1 MNTSQKKTCK
11 ELANILKSVQIIS
24 HWEGGATGNHELSS
38 PPVTMVTGTKTRE
51 SMCSED
57 IEGEKLFHTAGDQLS
72 HTTCLKQYEEPV

>member
-1 MNTSQKKTCK
+1 
-11 ELANILKSVQIIS
+11 
-24 HWEGGATGNHELSS
+24 
-38 PPVTMVTGTKTRE
+38 MVTGTKTRE